1 MRYRVELE
9 ELLAFVE
16 TLQAFEQR
24 AETIAARVDNQVADL
39 HDSWS
44 GEAASAHLALH
55 GEWKQLRPR
64 CGRRLRN
71 CEKRRALRT
80 AITRTLSRSTW
91 RCGHDQ
97 RAEVHHDTGDS
108 SGR

>member
-24 AETIAARVDNQVADL
+24 AETIAARVDSQIADL
-39 HDSWS
+39 HDSWA

-55 GEWKQLRPR
+55 GEWTTAATQMREALSELREAAR
-64 CGRRLRN
+64 VAHRN
-71 CEKRRALRT
+71 YSGV
-80 AITRTLSRSTW
+80 I
-91 RCGHDQ
+91 
-97 RAEVHHDTGDS
+97 EVNKAMWP
-108 SGR
+108 